1 VLPSPNDVRIE
12 DTAPMIERYSLPE
25 MATLWS
31 LDAKYQHWLVVELVV
46 LQAQEALGLIPKGTH
61 ADVAMRITYTPERVA
76 ELEAELRHDVIAF
89 LTNLAE
95 TVGENSRYIHL
106 GMTSSDLI
114 DTALSVQIQTSRP
127 LILQAL
133 AGLKACIL
141 KRSRQHKHTVMVGR
155 SHGIHGEP
163 ITFGAK
169 LLVWVDE
176 LERHEVRLNHAFEDT
191 RVGMISG
198 AMGTYAHLSPDVERL
213 VCEGLQLVP
222 VKAST
227 QVIQRDRHAA
237 LLSAFALLASSI
249 EKMAIELRHLQR
261 TDVLEVEEAFAKGQ
275 KGSSAMPHKRNP
287 ISSENI
293 TGLARLL
300 RSYALPAME
309 NIALWHERDMSHSSV
324 ERVILPDAF
333 TLLHYMLHRF
343 TGVMEHLGVYPKNMA
358 RNMNIYGGVI
368 FSQRVLLALIEKGL
382 SREAAYALVQ
392 HHAHQAWNVEGGHF
406 KQALLVNKEVQQ
418 HLSPEEIEGC
428 FNPAPLLQH
437 IDTLF
442 ARFDSV

>member
-1 VLPSPNDVRIE
+1 
-12 DTAPMIERYSLPE
+12 MIERYSLPE

-31 LDAKYQHWLVVELVV
+31 LDAKYQHWLAVELVV
-46 LQAQEALGLIPKGTH
+46 LQAQEALGLVPPGTH
-61 ADVAMRITYTPERVA
+61 ANVSENATYTPQRVA
-76 ELEAELRHDVIAF
+76 EIEADVRHDVIAF

-95 TVGENSRYIHL
+95 TTGENSRYIHL

-114 DTALSVQIQTSRP
+114 DTALSVQIQTARP
-127 LILQAL
+127 LIIQGVAS
-133 AGLKACIL
+133 LKASIL
-141 KRSRQHKHTVMVGR
+141 KLARDHKNTVMVGR

-176 LERHEVRLNHAFEDT
+176 LSRHEARLHHAFEDT

-198 AMGTYAHLSPDVERL
+198 AMGTYAHLSPEVEAL
-213 VCEGLQLVP
+213 VCQYLNLNP

-227 QVIQRDRHAA
+227 QVIQRDRHAS
-237 LLSAFALLASSI
+237 LLAAFALLASSI
-249 EKMAIELRHLQR
+249 EKMVIELRHLQR

-293 TGLARLL
+293 SGLARLV

-333 TLLHYMLHRF
+333 LLLHYMLHRF
-343 TGVMEHLGVYPKNMA
+343 TGVIEHLGVYPHNMA

-368 FSQRVLLALIEKGL
+368 FSQRVLLALIEKGQ
-382 SREAAYALVQ
+382 SREEAYALVQ
-392 HHAHQAWNVEGGHF
+392 HHAHQAWNTEGGNF
-406 KQALLVNKEVQQ
+406 KQALLADDTITPY
-418 HLSPEEIEGC
+418 LTPEEIEGC
-428 FNPAPLLQH
+428 FNPAPMLQH
-437 IDTLF
+437 IDALF
-442 ARFDSV
+442 ARFDAL